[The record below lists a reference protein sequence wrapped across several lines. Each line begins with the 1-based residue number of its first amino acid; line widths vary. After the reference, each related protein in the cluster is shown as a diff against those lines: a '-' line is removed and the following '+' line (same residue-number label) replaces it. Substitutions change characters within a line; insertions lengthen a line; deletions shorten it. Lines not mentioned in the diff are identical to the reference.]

1 MLPQFM
7 IYNIQEPFNMKIERV
22 GFHKSHWHDNAFE
35 FILVLQ
41 GSIHA
46 ALSSEKYILRENDML
61 IVSAEDVHSFS
72 KIEEDNIV
80 LFFQINCEY
89 FQNVF
94 PNIMQWILF
103 ANPISQGSENDYYK
117 TLRYYLAKL
126 FYSLPDS
133 DNPLKELIPFLAYCE
148 RNLQSTHMIE
158 KKDDITE
165 KQMELFYEIDE
176 YVYTHFTEQID
187 LSSISE
193 SLNYNKYY
201 FSNLIKTITGMNFL
215 EYLNHVRVLAA
226 ERFLISTDKN
236 ISEIAYDC
244 GFSDIRSLNRYFK
257 KWYSCTPNEYKK
269 INSNLS
275 SHQEKSESYTLK
287 DAVVKKKL
295 DTYIAKLEKTKYIDM
310 KESENIINWEMP
322 VLHYLDKSIEVTT
335 EQKQWMLQETLKECD
350 FDSVRF
356 NQNGYNDVKFQPVPQ
371 VINDCIDGKIKDI
384 YLFGQNG
391 LFMDVGI
398 KKPEYFV
405 FFLLSKISRELI
417 YREDGFIVGGND
429 SNLQILLY
437 NTSQHVVDHYFAYKI
452 VLENIGN
459 DYKVKKYYLDEAN
472 GNAYDHIKK
481 IGNHNQMSAED
492 IELIKKI
499 TYPKVVFDEI
509 KNHTSMTFIEN
520 LPFQSAILICLEK
533 I

>member
-7 IYNIQEPFNMKIERV
+7 IYNIQEPFTMQIKRV

-35 FILVLQ
+35 FILVLK
-41 GSIHA
+41 GAINAS
-46 ALSSEKYILRENDML
+46 LSSEKYVMKENDLL

-103 ANPISQGSENDYYK
+103 ANPISGESENDHLK

-126 FYSLPDS
+126 FYSLPES
-133 DNPLKELIPFLAYCE
+133 ENPLKELIPFLSYCE

-165 KQMELFYEIDE
+165 KQMELFYEIDD

-187 LSSISE
+187 LTNISE

-226 ERFLISTDKN
+226 ERFLISTDKK

-269 INSNLS
+269 LNNKLS
-275 SHQEKSESYTLK
+275 ALKEKSVVYTLNNPK
-287 DAVVKKKL
+287 VKEKL
-295 DTYIAKLEKTKYIDM
+295 DSYISKLEKIKTVNLEENKNLQNWDM
-310 KESENIINWEMP
+310 PTLNHLDESGAVII
-322 VLHYLDKSIEVTT
+322 
-335 EQKQWMLQETLKECD
+335 EQKQWMLQEVIKECN
-350 FDSVRF
+350 FEKVLF
-356 NQNGYNDVKFQPVPQ
+356 NQPCENDIKSKTAPQ
-371 VINDCIDGKIKDI
+371 VIKNCLEGKIKDI
-384 YLFGQNG
+384 HLLGENG
-391 LFMDVGI
+391 LFTDTGI
-398 KKPEYFV
+398 KKPAYFA
-405 FFLLSKISRELI
+405 FFLLSKVSKKLI
-417 YREDGFIVGGND
+417 HHEDGFTVGQND
-429 SNLQILLY
+429 CGIQILLY
-437 NTSQHVVDHYFAYKI
+437 NPSRDTSENYLAFKI
-452 VLENIGN
+452 VLKNIQN
-459 DYKVKKYYLDEAN
+459 DYKVKKYYLDQEN
-472 GNAYDHIKK
+472 GNAEFYIKK
-481 IGNHNQMSAED
+481 LGNSSYLSSED

-499 TYPKVVFDEI
+499 TFPKVRFDEI
-509 KNHTSMTFIEN
+509 KNHSNITFFEN
-520 LPFQSAILICLEK
+520 LPFQSAILITLEK
-533 I
+533 N